1 MKRLFL
7 AICLLPILLAS
18 PSLVYS
24 QSEETNLGWIYKGK
38 ILHPQCF
45 KAEWSSSDNLQEFY
59 EQFMG
64 ITENYYD
71 TNEFND
77 FRENLGDYWGKHI
90 TSFEPIRAS
99 WGEDIELA
107 VSMDSCLAKKSKN
120 FGSRDGMITSSEARD
135 EYAYKIIK
143 EISSNDCQNLAP
155 NIKGTCIK
163 SYELRIYDWGGGSS
177 GHWLTNQIYGLFR
190 LSNNSEYIFPLG
202 EES

>member
-1 MKRLFL
+1 MNLTKENIKQAKLKLEYPSDLF
-7 AICLLPILLAS
+7 INGRYQKSIS
-18 PSLVYS
+18 
-24 QSEETNLGWIYKGK
+24 
-38 ILHPQCF
+38 
-45 KAEWSSSDNLQEFY
+45 
-59 EQFMG
+59 
-64 ITENYYD
+64 ENYFD
-71 TNEFND
+71 NISPID
-77 FRENLGDYWGKHI
+77 GKVLNKI
-90 TSFEPIRAS
+90 SFAQK
-99 WGEDIELA
+99 EDIELA

-163 SYELRIYDWGGGSS
+163 SYELTIYDWGGGSS